1 MGGSGEVGV
10 LGASSTA
17 SELVTIA
24 SQVLDH
30 AASRL
35 CRSAL
40 AHAAGEVIRT
50 QGDATLLRAIELAP
64 DLKVA
69 RAIRDAAETACA
81 AISISSNGAERHA
94 RLFSIGLVIR
104 FGELL
109 TTRELGDRLTPILQ
123 TGSLLTRVL
132 ECGTR
137 HHARSFVWPHVWT
150 FDDLSRLPL
159 REVRQRTI
167 MASTA
172 SAISNGGMIA
182 PFALSLPPQRRSA
195 TFLRYLVGCQIGTDG
210 ISEHNDNRVRLGD
223 CVQSVV
229 RASLPDAQDVAVL
242 YTGHFHGPL
251 WDGLRAYQAY
261 RLADLVAAMAARGIP
276 VRDLA
281 ASISLSGT
289 RSEMA
294 AQIAFFRGGKKAD
307 HHVYHILLEPLA
319 DPTTT
324 VARIV
329 APLRKL
335 GVDVHIMQRSTAP
348 CIGNRRGLGRNSRA
362 AHRSATFR
370 LALPL

>member
-1 MGGSGEVGV
+1 MAK
-10 LGASSTA
+10 ASDVSATA
-17 SELVTIA
+17 SDLVAMA
-24 SQVLDH
+24 SQVRDH
-30 AASRL
+30 PQSRL
-35 CRSAL
+35 HRSAL

-50 QGDATLLRAIELAP
+50 QGDATVLTAIQLAP

-69 RAIRDAAETACA
+69 RVIRDAAEAACVA
-81 AISISSNGAERHA
+81 VSISSNGAERHA
-94 RLFSIGLVIR
+94 RLFSIALVVR

-109 TTRELGDRLTPILQ
+109 TTRELGDRLAPILQ

-137 HHARSFVWPHVWT
+137 HHARSFIWPHVWT

-159 REVRQRTI
+159 RDVRRRTI

-172 SAISNGGMIA
+172 SAMGNGGMIA

-210 ISEHNDNRVRLGD
+210 IPEHSDNRVRFGD
-223 CVQSVV
+223 CMRSML
-229 RASLPDAQDVAVL
+229 RASLPDALDVAVL

-251 WDGLRAYQAY
+251 WDGLRVYQAH
-261 RLADLVAAMAARGIP
+261 RLADIVAAIAACQVP

-289 RSEMA
+289 RNEMA
-294 AQIAFFRGGKKAD
+294 AQIAFLSRGKKVD
-307 HHVYHILLEPLA
+307 HHVYHVPLEPLA

-335 GVDVHIMQRSTAP
+335 GVSVHVARRVTAP
-348 CIGNRRGLGRNSRA
+348 GIGDRRGLRRDRRA
-362 AHRSATFR
+362 AHHFR
-370 LALPL
+370 RLELTLPL